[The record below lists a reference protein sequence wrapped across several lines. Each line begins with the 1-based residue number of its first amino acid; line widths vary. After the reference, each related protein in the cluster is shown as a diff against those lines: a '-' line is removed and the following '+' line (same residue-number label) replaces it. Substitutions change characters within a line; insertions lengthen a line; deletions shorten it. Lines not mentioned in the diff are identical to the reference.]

1 MNFTKIIRR
10 VFRLNENS
18 GIFYEGWKLS
28 KICFFFVNEKL
39 FGKRG
44 NDGESLINRTIL
56 KDITLAQF

>member
-1 MNFTKIIRR
+1 MKTAVYSTKDGSCQKY
-10 VFRLNENS
+10 V
-18 GIFYEGWKLS
+18 
-28 KICFFFVNEKL
+28 FFFVNEKL